1 VTLANL
7 FELSPH
13 GTDTFVGD
21 GFPYPWGG
29 LYGGHIVAQSLQA
42 ASQTTDEGFLPHS
55 VRAYFIR
62 RGDNKETVRYE
73 VDRIRNGRSFATR
86 RVVARQS
93 NGAILNLEA
102 SYQLPEES
110 AEIAVV
116 KMPSDIPHPDE
127 LKPADTWSEYIEQ
140 RDIPIDFVSKEAR
153 DGTGRLM
160 AWYRTKEDFGSNQ
173 LLHRCALAYL
183 SDDLP
188 TGAVIRGVPELRK
201 FWNVEN
207 SFFSASLDHT
217 IWFHRDVD
225 SSKWHL
231 YEMNCHAY
239 NNSRGL
245 AFGYVFAEDGTHVA
259 TVAQETLVRLA
270 KPEQK
275 AD

>member
-1 VTLANL
+1 MSLAKL
-7 FELSPH
+7 FELTPH
-13 GTDTFVGD
+13 GTDVLAGE

-29 LYGGHIVAQSLQA
+29 LYGGHIVAQSLRA
-42 ASQTTDEGFLPHS
+42 ASTTVDDGFLPHS

-62 RGDNKETVRYE
+62 RGDNSETVRYE
-73 VDRIRNGRSFATR
+73 VDRIRNGRSFSTR

-102 SYQLPEES
+102 SYQLPEDS
-110 AEIAVV
+110 ADLTVV
-116 KMPSDIPHPDE
+116 KMPSDVPHPDE
-127 LKPADTWSEYIEQ
+127 LQPADTWSQYIEQ
-140 RDIPIDFVSKEAR
+140 RDIPIDFVSKEPR

-160 AWYRTKEDFGSNQ
+160 SWYRTKEDFGNDQ

-201 FWNVEN
+201 FWNVQN

-217 IWFHRDVD
+217 IWFHRNVD
-225 SSKWHL
+225 TSKWHL

-270 KPEQK
+270 KPEK
-275 AD
+275 

>member
-1 VTLANL
+1 VTLAQL

-42 ASQTTDEGFLPHS
+42 ASQIIDEGFLPHS
-55 VRAYFIR
+55 VRTYFIR

-73 VDRIRNGRSFATR
+73 VDRIRNGRSFSTR

-110 AEIAVV
+110 ADLAVV

-127 LKPADTWSEYIEQ
+127 LTPADSWSQYIEQ
-140 RDIPIDFVSKEAR
+140 RDIPIEFVSKEPR

-160 AWYRTKEDFGSNQ
+160 AWYRTKEDFGANQ

-275 AD
+275 TD

>member
-1 VTLANL
+1 MSLEQL
-7 FELSPH
+7 FALTPH
-13 GTDTFVGD
+13 GADTFVGE
-21 GFPYPWGG
+21 GFAYPWGG

-42 ASQTTDEGFLPHS
+42 ASQTIDDGFLPHS

-73 VDRIRNGRSFATR
+73 VDRIRNGRSFSTR

-102 SYQLPEES
+102 SYQLPEDS
-110 AEIAVV
+110 AELAVV
-116 KMPSDIPHPDE
+116 KMPTDIPHPDE
-127 LKPADTWSEYIEQ
+127 LKPADTWSQYIEQ
-140 RDIPIDFVSKEAR
+140 RDIPIDFVSKEPR
-153 DGTGRLM
+153 DGCGRLM
-160 AWYRTKEDFGSNQ
+160 SWYRTKEDFGSNQ

-270 KPEQK
+270 KPEK
-275 AD
+275 